1 MSREVIHTG
10 IRFDSKPEEI
20 SGTIASCI
28 QEYRLRS
35 LCLDYERQD
44 NKDKRTASFTFWLS
58 GMDVDGEE
66 LRLLY
71 LQELPANFSSFVE
84 QLSQLANEMNI
95 RFENKFARDGYTI
108 SCQAIYRRMERGR

>member
-1 MSREVIHTG
+1 MHTG

-20 SGTIASCI
+20 SGTIASWVRD
-28 QEYRLRS
+28 YRLSS
-35 LCLDYERQD
+35 LCLNYERQD
-44 NKDKRTASFTFWLS
+44 NKGKRTASFAFWLS
-58 GMDVDGEE
+58 GVDVDGEE

-71 LQELPANFSSFVE
+71 LQELPANFSSFLG

-108 SCQAIYRRMERGR
+108 SCQAICRRMERGR